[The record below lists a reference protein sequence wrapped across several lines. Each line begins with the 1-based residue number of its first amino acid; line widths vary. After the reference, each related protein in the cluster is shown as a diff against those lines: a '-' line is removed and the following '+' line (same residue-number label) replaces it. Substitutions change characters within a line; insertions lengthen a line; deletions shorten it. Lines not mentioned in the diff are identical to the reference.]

1 MYAINLVPIKSGGGL
16 QNTLSFLAQL
26 ARTPSKHL
34 FLIICTGGG
43 EIERTCIAEKLR
55 YECIKTGKF
64 DRILYEFFDGYRII
78 KKHNVKLVFSIFGGA
93 PLFSPGIYKISG
105 FAYSNII
112 QREVPFWRFL
122 PPIKRFQ
129 KGVIDAFRTWLA
141 ESADEIILE
150 TDYLKARAEGV
161 LFKKAKLHVVKMSPS
176 LLVTEGLQGQIK
188 SNKESFDILYLAGP
202 HPNKRIHLLGP
213 IFARLNAGDQGFR
226 LITTLP
232 VRSPYFKKVEQSF
245 AENGCAEALHN
256 IGSVDPDSVGRLIAG
271 VDAMINVA
279 LLESFSNNWVE
290 AWAADLPLITTNA
303 DWAKASCGDA
313 AIYIDP
319 MDPLTS
325 ADRLLSVFRDPEA
338 VRTMVEAG
346 RMQLQTLPTTQ
357 ERFSQY
363 MNIIDSALAR
373 LEGKK

>member
-1 MYAINLVPIKSGGGL
+1 MYAINLVPVKSGGGL

-43 EIERTCIAEKLR
+43 DIERTCITEKIR
-55 YECIKTGKF
+55 YECIKTGIF
-64 DRILYEFFDGYRII
+64 DRIFYEFFDGYRII

-93 PLFSPGIYKISG
+93 PLFSPGVYKISG

-122 PPIKRFQ
+122 PPIKRLQ

-141 ESADEIILE
+141 ESSDEIILE
-150 TDYLKARAEGV
+150 TDYLKARAEGI

-176 LLVTEGLQGQIK
+176 LLVTEGLRSQIK

-202 HPNKRIHLLGP
+202 HPNKRVHLLGP
-213 IFARLNAGDQGFR
+213 IFSRLNAEHQGFR

-232 VRSPYFKKVEQSF
+232 GGSAYLKQVEQSF
-245 AENGCAEALHN
+245 ADQGCAEALYN
-256 IGSVDPDSVGRLIAG
+256 IGPVAPESVGRLIAG
-271 VDAMINVA
+271 IDAMINVA

-290 AWAADLPLITTNA
+290 AWAADVPLIATNA

-325 ADRLLSVFRDPEA
+325 ADRLRSSLRDPET
-338 VRTMVEAG
+338 VMKMVAAG
-346 RMQLQTLPTTQ
+346 RKQLQTLPTTQ

-363 MNIIDSALAR
+363 MKIIESALAR

>member
-1 MYAINLVPIKSGGGL
+1 MILINLVPVSTGGGL
-16 QNTLSFLAQL
+16 QNSLSFLLQSL
-26 ARTPSKHL
+26 QMRDQYN
-34 FLIICTGGG
+34 FRIICVSGGA
-43 EIERTCIAEKLR
+43 IDKFCKTHKIDH
-55 YECIKTGKF
+55 ECIRPGKLS
-64 DRILYEFFDGYRII
+64 RAYYELINGYQIFR
-78 KKHNVKLVFSIFGGA
+78 KHHAKLVFSIFGGA

-112 QREVPFWRFL
+112 QKEVPFWRFL
-122 PPIKRFQ
+122 PPTKRLQ

-161 LFKKAKLHVVKMSPS
+161 LFKKAKLHVVKMAPS
-176 LLVTEGLQGQIK
+176 LLVTEGLQGQIR

-213 IFARLNAGDQGFR
+213 MFARLNAGDQRFR
-226 LITTLP
+226 LVTTLP
-232 VRSPYFKKVEQSF
+232 VGSPYLKRVEQSF

-256 IGSVDPDSVGRLIAG
+256 IGPVDPDSVGRLIAG

-290 AWAADLPLITTNA
+290 AWAADLPLIATNA